1 MVPHAAGPPLLS
13 GKRKRNT
20 TGARIRQVVT
30 TTIVRI
36 ERNIS
41 NDIKKKKLKL
51 ATSVARR
58 KSRKKSIDPANE
70 RTGGRTRAH

>member
-1 MVPHAAGPPLLS
+1 MHHESCGIYTYVIWRTSENPIVPHAAGPLLLS

-41 NDIKKKKLKL
+41 NDIKK
-51 ATSVARR
+51 
-58 KSRKKSIDPANE
+58 N
-70 RTGGRTRAH
+70 